1 LNFSLRTPYLIT
13 YCRFIE
19 HCYSGPGSRKTLRK
33 AEFEE
38 MEKRLYE
45 WFCTQRARHVP
56 VSYEIL
62 ATRAKIFHTQ
72 IYGTTNFEA
81 SRGWIANFRSRYG
94 LRSIKI
100 CGEKLS
106 NNQDAVD
113 PFIIKL
119 KEKIRELKLS
129 PVQIYNADESALYW
143 KMLPDKTLVLSQEKN
158 APGRKTIKERVTFL
172 LCANADGSNK
182 LKPLVIGK
190 AQNPRA
196 FKNAQIPVDY
206 KASKNAWMTSSLF
219 KDWFHNCFVKNVQR
233 FQRSKNLLQKAL
245 LLVDNASSHG
255 SAEELV
261 SNDANVMTMFLPPN
275 CTALIQPMDQN
286 IIRLTKLF
294 YRKSLLIRILTN
306 EDDIA
311 SGLKK
316 ITLKE
321 ATYLLYN
328 AWEKVSPNIISKCW
342 HKILHKE
349 ILENPDSDYEA
360 EDLIPLSTLRQNL
373 CSISQELNDVGEL
386 LNSTVGNDIVITDEE
401 RDGWLFED
409 ENLLPLDESLNTE
422 PNEDVPETEVLK
434 TVTNIVTVRIGSIN

>member
-1 LNFSLRTPYLIT
+1 
-13 YCRFIE
+13 
-19 HCYSGPGSRKTLRK
+19 
-33 AEFEE
+33 
-38 MEKRLYE
+38 
-45 WFCTQRARHVP
+45 
-56 VSYEIL
+56 
-62 ATRAKIFHTQ
+62 
-72 IYGTTNFEA
+72 
-81 SRGWIANFRSRYG
+81 
-94 LRSIKI
+94 
-100 CGEKLS
+100 
-106 NNQDAVD
+106 
-113 PFIIKL
+113 
-119 KEKIRELKLS
+119 
-129 PVQIYNADESALYW
+129 
-143 KMLPDKTLVLSQEKN
+143 MLPDKTLVLSQEKN

-219 KDWFHNCFVKNVQR
+219 KDWFHNCFDKNEQR
-233 FQRSKNLLQKAL
+233 FQRSKNLPQKAL

-255 SAEELV
+255 SEEKLV
-261 SNDANVMTMFLPPN
+261 SNDGNVMTMFLPPN

-316 ITLKE
+316 NTLKE

-328 AWEKVSPNIISKCW
+328 AWEKVSPNIIVNVGIKFFT
-342 HKILHKE
+342 KKLLRTQIQTMK
-349 ILENPDSDYEA
+349 N
-360 EDLIPLSTLRQNL
+360 LIPLSTLKQNL
-373 CSISQELNDVGEL
+373 CSISRELNDVDEL

-401 RDGWLFED
+401 RDVWLFED
-409 ENLLPLDESLNTE
+409 ENLSSLDESLNTE
-422 PNEDVPETEVLK
+422 SNEDVPETEVLK
-434 TVTNIVTVRIGSIN
+434 TVTNRDAIKCFETCFKWAEENDAPFSDLLVLQRLRENAYILNQKIVKQKKITDFF